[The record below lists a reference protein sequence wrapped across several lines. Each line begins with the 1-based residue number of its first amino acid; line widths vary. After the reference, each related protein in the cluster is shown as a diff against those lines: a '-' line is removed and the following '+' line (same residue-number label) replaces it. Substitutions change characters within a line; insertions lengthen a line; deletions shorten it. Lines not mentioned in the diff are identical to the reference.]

1 MHVFLDDYRACPKG
15 FVLATNA
22 EECLMLLREGD
33 VDILSLDYE
42 LGPDSPNGGEVAASI
57 VREGLY
63 PREIYLHTSSMY
75 GKRQMYEML
84 YSNKPD
90 AVTIH
95 NGPMT
100 GEVMLRVAAED
111 NAV

>member
-42 LGPDSPNGGEVAASI
+42 LGRIRLTAVRSRHPLYEKVYFRARSI
-57 VREGLY
+57 CIRPVCLG
-63 PREIYLHTSSMY
+63 
-75 GKRQMYEML
+75 
-84 YSNKPD
+84 
-90 AVTIH
+90 
-95 NGPMT
+95 
-100 GEVMLRVAAED
+100 
-111 NAV
+111 NARCTRCYTAINRIR

>member
-15 FVLATNA
+15 FVLAKNA
-22 EECLMLLREGD
+22 EECLMLLRECE

-42 LGPDSPNGGEVAASI
+42 LGPDSPNGGDVAAAI

-63 PREIYLHTSSMY
+63 PREIYLHTSSMF
-75 GKRQMYEML
+75 GKRQMYEIL
-84 YSNKPD
+84 YSNKP
-90 AVTIH
+90 AEVIMH

-100 GEVMLRVAAED
+100 GEVMLRIAAG
-111 NAV
+111 AGSR